1 MMMGYEI
8 LDYVGSY
15 NYILKQ
21 SGMFKNR
28 QA

>member
-1 MMMGYEI
+1 MGYEI

-21 SGMFKNR
+21 SGKFKNR
-28 QA
+28 A

>member
-1 MMMGYEI
+1 LMMMGYEI

-21 SGMFKNR
+21 SGKFKNR
-28 QA
+28 A

>member
-1 MMMGYEI
+1 MGYEI